1 MVERVKCDI
10 LRLIGEVVR
19 MNEDD
24 FRKRVYEVR
33 IEGEVIGET
42 TDQYMEQVFESW
54 QLRNWM
60 C

>member
-42 TDQYMEQVFESW
+42 ADQYMEQVFESW

>member
-1 MVERVKCDI
+1 MKCDI

-24 FRKRVYEVR
+24 FWKRVYEVR

-54 QLRNWM
+54 
-60 C
+60 